1 MGYYSDV
8 CMAIRAPKEWLL
20 AELATL
26 RLTGD
31 EARKQALD
39 ELTLIEDK
47 DKDFAVLYLH
57 DNCKWYAGYPDVAAL
72 EAVWNHFVDAFEDIE
87 FSEDPDNAKSED
99 PRRNIDAAFVR
110 IGEEYNDVESRYH
123 GSDPYD
129 LASPSRSIEIGFDL
143 GAKDIRPRLNPAA

>member
-39 ELTLIEDK
+39 ELTLIED
-47 DKDFAVLYLH
+47 DANKDFAILYLR
-57 DNCKWYAGYPDVAAL
+57 DKCKWYADYPDVAAL
-72 EAVWNHFVDAFEDIE
+72 EAIWDHFVDALELG
-87 FSEDPDNAKSED
+87 EDPNNAKSED
-99 PRRNIDAAFVR
+99 PRRDIDAAFVR
-110 IGEEYNDVESRYH
+110 VGDEYDDIESRYH
-123 GSDPYD
+123 GSDAYD
-129 LASPSRSIEIGFDL
+129 LAYPIRSVEVGFNRE
-143 GAKDIRPRLNPAA
+143 AKDIRPRLNPAA

>member
-39 ELTLIEDK
+39 ELTLIED
-47 DKDFAVLYLH
+47 DANKDFAILYLR
-57 DNCKWYAGYPDVAAL
+57 DKCKWYAGYPDVAAL
-72 EAVWNHFVDAFEDIE
+72 EAVWDHFVDALEL
-87 FSEDPDNAKSED
+87 SEDPNNAKSED
-99 PRRNIDAAFVR
+99 PRRGIDAAFVR
-110 IGEEYNDVESRYH
+110 IGEEYNDVETHYH
-123 GSDPYD
+123 GSDPYG

-143 GAKDIRPRLNPAA
+143 EAKDIRPRLNPAA

>member
-39 ELTLIEDK
+39 ELTLIED
-47 DKDFAVLYLH
+47 DANKDFAILYLR

-72 EAVWNHFVDAFEDIE
+72 EAVWGHFIE
-87 FSEDPDNAKSED
+87 ALELGEDPDNAKSED
-99 PRRNIDAAFVR
+99 PRRGIDAAFVR
-110 IGEEYNDVESRYH
+110 IGEEYNDVETHYH

-143 GAKDIRPRLNPAA
+143 EAKDIRPRLNPAA

>member
-8 CMAIRAPKEWLL
+8 CMAVRAPKEWLL
-20 AELATL
+20 AEIATL

-31 EARKQALD
+31 GARQQALD
-39 ELTLIEDK
+39 ELTLIEDN

-57 DNCKWYAGYPDVAAL
+57 DRCKWYDSYPDVAAI
-72 EAVWNHFVDAFEDIE
+72 EAVWDHFVETFELGENSDG
-87 FSEDPDNAKSED
+87 AGLED

-110 IGEEYNDVESRYH
+110 VGENDDDVESRYH
-123 GSDPYD
+123 GSDPYG
-129 LASPSRSIEIGFDL
+129 LVCLNRCVEVNFDL

>member
-8 CMAIRAPKEWLL
+8 CMAIRAPKGWLL

-39 ELTLIEDK
+39 ELMLIEDNAN
-47 DKDFAVLYLH
+47 KDFAILYLR
-57 DNCKWYAGYPDVAAL
+57 DNCKWYAGYTDVAAL
-72 EAVWNHFVDAFEDIE
+72 GAIWGHFVEALELGE
-87 FSEDPDNAKSED
+87 GPDSTGPED

-110 IGEEYNDVESRYH
+110 VGDEYDDIESRYH

-143 GAKDIRPRLNPAA
+143 EAKDIRPRLNPAA

>member
-39 ELTLIEDK
+39 ELTLIEGTGK
-47 DKDFAVLYLH
+47 DEGFAILHLH
-57 DNCKWYAGYPDVAAL
+57 DNCKWHAGYPDVAAI
-72 EAVWNHFVDAFEDIE
+72 EAVWDYFVEAIE
-87 FSEDPDNAKSED
+87 FAVRVLTEGLDD
-99 PRRNIDAAFVR
+99 PRHSINMAFVR
-110 IGEEYNDVESRYH
+110 IGEDDNDVETRYH

-129 LASPSRSIEIGFDL
+129 LVCLSRSVEVSFDL
-143 GAKDIRPRLNPAA
+143 GAEDIRPRLNPAA

>member
-39 ELTLIEDK
+39 ELTLIEDNRN
-47 DKDFAVLYLH
+47 KDFAILFLH
-57 DNCKWYAGYPDVAAL
+57 DNCKWYAIYSDVAAL
-72 EAVWNHFVDAFEDIE
+72 EAIWGHFVEALELGE
-87 FSEDPDNAKSED
+87 GPDSTGPED

-110 IGEEYNDVESRYH
+110 IGEEYNDVETHYH

-143 GAKDIRPRLNPAA
+143 EAKDIRPRLNPAA